1 MLGAITGDIVGS
13 PYEGRRFRTKSLDF
27 SLFGPRTRFT
37 DDTVM
42 TVAVAD
48 AILRKVDYAASYREW
63 GCTFPDA
70 GYGYLFKRWLTSP
83 DPKPYNSFGNGSA
96 MRVSPVAYA
105 FNSLDE
111 VLTEAE
117 HTALPTHNHPEGI
130 RGAKAVAACTFL
142 ARSHRSKGEI
152 KDFVERTFG
161 YDLSRTTDEIRPT
174 YSFDSTCQGSV
185 PEAIIAFLDSHD
197 FESAIRLA
205 ISLGGDADTQAC
217 IAGAIAEAF
226 YGGVPE
232 PILKTALSFLHP
244 SLLAVVRRFCKIYP
258 CPTEVLEE

>member
-1 MLGAITGDIVGS
+1 MLGAITGDIAGS
-13 PYEGRRFRTKSLDF
+13 AYEGRRFRTKTLDF
-27 SLFGPRTRFT
+27 PLCGPRTRFT

-48 AILRKVDYAASYREW
+48 AILRKVDYATSYREW
-63 GCTFPDA
+63 GRAFPHA

-105 FNSLDE
+105 FCSLDE
-111 VLTEAE
+111 VLVGAE
-117 HTALPTHNHPEGI
+117 GTAIPTHNHAEGI
-130 RGAKAVAACTFL
+130 KGAKAVAACVFL
-142 ARSHRSKGEI
+142 ARNGCSRGEI
-152 KDFVERTFG
+152 KDFVEQTFG
-161 YDLSRTTDEIRPT
+161 YDLNHTTNEIRPA

-185 PEAIIAFLDSHD
+185 PEAIIAFLDSRD

-205 ISLGGDADTQAC
+205 VSLGGDADTQAC
-217 IAGAIAEAF
+217 IAGAIAEVF

-232 PILKTALSFLHP
+232 PILKETLSFLHP
-244 SLLAVVRRFCKIYP
+244 SLLSVARRFCKIYP
-258 CPTEVLEE
+258 CPTEVPEE